1 VIWCLHGFLGLGADW
16 DALRAACAAAGH
28 PAIRTPSLFAPRG
41 VAVPARG
48 SLTEWGA
55 AFAAHVAAA
64 DPTPIVIGYS
74 LGGRLALHAL
84 LARPA
89 LWRGAVIVS
98 AHLGLADAAARAA
111 RRAHDAA
118 WARRFRDD
126 AWDRVLA
133 DWDARDVFG
142 GRPQRQPRPE
152 AAYDRTALAAAL
164 EDWSLGTQ
172 PPLTDRLDAIPC
184 PVLWVTGADDPRYVA
199 QGDAAVHALPRGAL
213 RAAPGAGHRV
223 PWEAERWF
231 ADEVVG
237 FLKTVE

>member
-1 VIWCLHGFLGLGADW
+1 MIWCLHGFLGLGADW

-28 PAIRTPSLFAPRG
+28 QDVRTPSLFAPQRG
-41 VAVPARG
+41 DVPTRGPLVA
-48 SLTEWGA
+48 WGA

-64 DPTPIVIGYS
+64 DPAPIVIGYS

-89 LWRGAVIVS
+89 LWRGAVLVS

-111 RRAHDAA
+111 RRRDDAA

-126 AWDRVLA
+126 PWARVLA

-142 GRPQRQPRPE
+142 GRPQRPPRPE
-152 AAYDRTALAAAL
+152 PAYDRAALAAAL

-172 PPLTDRLDAIPC
+172 APLADRLGAIPC
-184 PVLWVTGADDPRYVA
+184 PVLWVAGADDPRYVA
-199 QGDAAVHALPRGAL
+199 QGKAAVNALPRGAL
-213 RAAPGAGHRV
+213 RIATGARHRV

-231 ADEVVG
+231 GDEVVG